1 MRYTGC
7 GIPSPFCVPAA
18 PRHTGRRVKTAIH
31 PITNRRFFLI
41 SGTYAPASAVQM
53 ARAVLRGL
61 QNDEKGGFIIGASRK
76 PVPSGACGFT
86 VYGGF
91 RFKKPFA
98 GVGQAPPPVSA
109 VRKPSSRHPFA
120 EYSLSQRKKKKYSP
134 SKAQTIRPL
143 ELMVGIEPTTC

>member
-7 GIPSPFCVPAA
+7 GIPSPFYVSAA

-31 PITNRRFFLI
+31 PMTNRRFFLI

-61 QNDEKGGFIIGASRK
+61 RNDEKGGFIIGTSRK

-86 VYGGF
+86 VCGGF

-98 GVGQAPPPVSA
+98 GVGQTPPPVAA
-109 VRKPSSRHPFA
+109 VRKPSSRHPFI

-134 SKAQTIRPL
+134 SKAQTILPL